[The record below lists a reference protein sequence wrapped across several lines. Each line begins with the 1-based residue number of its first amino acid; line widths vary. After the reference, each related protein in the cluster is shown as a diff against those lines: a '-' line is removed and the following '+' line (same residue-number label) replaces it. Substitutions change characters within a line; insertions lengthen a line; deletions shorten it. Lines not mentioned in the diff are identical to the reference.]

1 METFTKQEVVKILQD
16 MNVRTAGAESIR
28 EAIKTKFGIDVDNSV
43 IEKSSEQDLYAR
55 ILGILYGT
63 RRINTVG
70 AIIVNPIMVKQK

>member
-28 EAIKTKFGIDVDNSV
+28 EAIKTKFGIDIDSSV

-70 AIIVNPIMVKQK
+70 AIIINPIMVKQK

>member
-1 METFTKQEVVKILQD
+1 MGTFTKQEIVKILQD
-16 MNVRTAGAESIR
+16 VNVQSSDTENIR
-28 EAIKTKFGIDVDNSV
+28 EAIKTKFGIDIDSSV

-70 AIIVNPIMVKQK
+70 AIIINPIMVKQK